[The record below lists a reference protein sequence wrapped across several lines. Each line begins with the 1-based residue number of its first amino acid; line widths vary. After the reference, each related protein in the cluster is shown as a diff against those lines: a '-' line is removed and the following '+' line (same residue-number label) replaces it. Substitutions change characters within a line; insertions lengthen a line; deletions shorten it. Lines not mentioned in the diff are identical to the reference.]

1 LGYRLRPARLYSP
14 AAEVTDSIY
23 HWLEQVQTP
32 FFVWAHYMDM
42 HWPYHMEE
50 TLTRPADIAQAWQDL
65 AVMHSRSN
73 FNGKGSISAAQRNH
87 FVALYEQSLSY
98 LDAQI
103 GRLLIHLKESG
114 RDANTIII
122 VVADHGEEFLDHNR
136 WGHWESNLHDEIL
149 RVPLIIRL
157 PNGPEGLV
165 IQQQVR
171 ALDLMPTILDL
182 CGSPAPAGVMGASLA
197 PLWTERADE
206 YESEAAISEMRRDP
220 WHRVAVRTEAFK
232 FIWDNKR
239 PHQPDL
245 FDLLADP
252 AEKQNVSEYHPVE
265 VGQFQACV
273 DAHLRRVAET
283 TPVTAAPELEQ
294 DEEVTRRLRDL
305 GYLE

>member
-1 LGYRLRPARLYSP
+1 
-14 AAEVTDSIY
+14 
-23 HWLEQVQTP
+23 
-32 FFVWAHYMDM
+32 MDM
-42 HWPYHMEE
+42 HWPYHLEE

-65 AVMHSRSN
+65 ATMHSPSN
-73 FNGKGSISAAQRNH
+73 LNRNEPMTAAQRDH

-103 GRLLIHLKESG
+103 GRLLIQLEESG

-136 WGHWESNLHDEIL
+136 WGHWESNLYDEIL

-157 PNGPEGLV
+157 PNGPQGQV

-171 ALDLMPTILDL
+171 ALDLMPTTLDL
-182 CGSPAPAGVMGASLA
+182 CGSPTPAGVMGASLA
-197 PLWTERADE
+197 PLWTQGAAE
-206 YESEAAISEMRRDP
+206 YETEAAISEMRRDP

-239 PHQPDL
+239 PYQPDL
-245 FDLLADP
+245 YDLRSDP
-252 AEKQNVSEYHPVE
+252 GEKQDVSGQYPRE
-265 VGQFQACV
+265 VSQFQASV
-273 DAHLRRVAET
+273 DAHLRRVADT
-283 TPVTAAPELEQ
+283 NPVTAAPEQ

-305 GYLE
+305 GFLE